1 MPILNKAGLID
12 AISKRTDVSNSTVA
26 EVIDALQ
33 ETVIDTVANG
43 VEVKLMGFLS
53 IEPTIRSA
61 RQLKN
66 PRTGEDILV
75 PESKAIRVRAM
86 KNFRDRV
93 EAAD

>member
-1 MPILNKAGLID
+1 MPILNKAGLVD
-12 AISKRTDVSNSTVA
+12 AISKSSDVPQSVVA
-26 EVIDALQ
+26 KVVEALQ
-33 ETVIDTVANG
+33 ETIMDTVAGG

-53 IEPTIRSA
+53 IEPTTRSE

-75 PESKAIRVRAM
+75 PASKSIRVRAM

-93 EAAD
+93 DAAD

>member
-1 MPILNKAGLID
+1 MPILNKSGLIE
-12 AISKRTDVSNSTVA
+12 AISKSSELPVSTVA
-26 EVIDALQ
+26 KVVESLQ
-33 ETVIDTVANG
+33 ETIMATVASG
-43 VEVKLMGFLS
+43 MEVKLMGFLS
-53 IEPTIRSA
+53 IEPTTRSE

-93 EAAD
+93 DAAD

>member
-1 MPILNKAGLID
+1 MPILNKSGLIE
-12 AISKRTDVSNSTVA
+12 AVSKSSDVPAGTVAKVVEAMQETIMSTVA
-26 EVIDALQ
+26 S
-33 ETVIDTVANG
+33 G

-53 IEPTIRSA
+53 IEPTVRSE

-75 PESKAIRVRAM
+75 PESKSIRVRAM

-93 EAAD
+93 GSED

>member
-1 MPILNKAGLID
+1 MPILNKSGLVD
-12 AISKRTDVSNSTVA
+12 AVSKATELPSNVVA
-26 EVIDALQ
+26 KVVDSMQ
-33 ETVIDTVANG
+33 ETIMDTVAHG

-53 IEPTIRSA
+53 IEPAIRSA

-75 PESKAIRVRAM
+75 PESKTVRVRAM

-93 EAAD
+93 DSID